1 MYRRNHIMTNRQL
14 IKDEL
19 SGLYGESVL
28 QDMGD
33 IISLYDFYD
42 GKGQKWPLPA
52 GLDYIPTRKRTNI
65 VKKLIK
71 SEARFMFGRLPEMR
85 IRPIHS
91 SDSQQA
97 ASIQHTID
105 DMLEECSF
113 GDRLLKAARDCFIGK
128 RVAMRL
134 RLDDD
139 NADVCFL
146 PSPEF
151 IFEPMEDDPAE
162 LKKIIFF
169 YQINDEDSPR
179 YQRIFKQKLE
189 MIDGKCYITEGFY
202 NGYGELIESKYD
214 LKDTGLDF
222 IPARVIINDGL
233 TGDLIGES
241 DVADLMDNQTIYNR
255 LTSDDI
261 DALRFNMFPQRVAVD
276 SSGQSLKNMVAAP
289 GALIDLQTDPSA
301 MSGQASLKMLEPSFS
316 YDDRLEH
323 ALTRIKSDMYEIIS
337 VPNVSVDQLK
347 GVVNSGKGLRTLYW
361 ELISRCEEKWAVW
374 EPALK
379 WMIRSLIKLLTA
391 SGKIPQIDFDYKIS
405 IEHLYPLFEDE
416 EEERLKDLQ
425 EVKENVR
432 SRSAYIE
439 KWDIAPDSQDE
450 LEKINE
456 EQSDNLNSSLIQND
470 DTGNISETDEQS
482 QTNNAQLSM

>member
-1 MYRRNHIMTNRQL
+1 MTNRQL

-28 QDMGD
+28 QDMGE

-71 SEARFMFGRLPEMR
+71 SEARFMFGRTPEIH
-85 IRPIHS
+85 IRPMHS
-91 SDSQQA
+91 QDSHIALEVQRA
-97 ASIQHTID
+97 ID
-105 DMLEECSF
+105 DTLEKCSF

-128 RVAMRL
+128 RVAIRL
-134 RLDDD
+134 RLDHDN

-146 PSPEF
+146 PAPEF
-151 IFEPMEDDPAE
+151 VFEPMEDVPSQ

-169 YQINDEDSPR
+169 YQINDEDTPR
-179 YQRIFKQKLE
+179 NQRIFKQKLE

-202 NGYGELIESKYD
+202 NGYGELVESKYD

-241 DVADLMDNQTIYNR
+241 DVAELMDNQTIYNR

-276 SSGQSLKNMVAAP
+276 SSSQSLKNMVAAP
-289 GALIDLQTDPSA
+289 GALIDLQTDPAA
-301 MSGQASLKMLEPSFS
+301 MSGQASLKMLEPSFG
-316 YDDRLEH
+316 YDERLEH
-323 ALTRIKSDMYEIIS
+323 TLTRIKSDMYEIIS

-379 WMIRSLIKLLTA
+379 WMVRSLIKLLIQA
-391 SGKIPQIDFDYKIS
+391 GKIPQINLDYKIS

-450 LEKINE
+450 LQKINE
-456 EQSDNLNSSLIQND
+456 EQSDIIPPSQIKND
-470 DTGNISETDEQS
+470 DIDNIPVANEQS
-482 QTNNAQLSM
+482 

>member
-1 MYRRNHIMTNRQL
+1 MTNRQL

-28 QDMGD
+28 QDMGE

-71 SEARFMFGRLPEMR
+71 SEARFMFGRTPEIH
-85 IRPIHS
+85 IRPMHS
-91 SDSQQA
+91 QDSHIALEVQRA
-97 ASIQHTID
+97 ID
-105 DMLEECSF
+105 DTLEKCSF

-128 RVAMRL
+128 RVAIRL
-134 RLDDD
+134 RLDNDN

-151 IFEPMEDDPAE
+151 VFEPMEDDPSQ

-179 YQRIFKQKLE
+179 NQRIFKQKLE

-202 NGYGELIESKYD
+202 NGYGELVESKYD

-241 DVADLMDNQTIYNR
+241 DVAELMDNQTIYNR

-276 SSGQSLKNMVAAP
+276 SSSQSLKNMVAAP
-289 GALIDLQTDPSA
+289 GALIDLQTDPAA
-301 MSGQASLKMLEPSFS
+301 MSGQASLKMLEPSFG
-316 YDDRLEH
+316 YDERLEH
-323 ALTRIKSDMYEIIS
+323 TLTRIKSDMYEIIS

-379 WMIRSLIKLLTA
+379 WMVRSLIKLLIQA
-391 SGKIPQIDFDYKIS
+391 GKIPQIDFDYKIS

-450 LEKINE
+450 LGKINE
-456 EQSDNLNSSLIQND
+456 EQSDIIQQSHTQND
-470 DTGNISETDEQS
+470 DIDNIPVANEQS
-482 QTNNAQLSM
+482 